1 MPSANKLRTG
11 PREGLR
17 SSLRAPLVAIA
28 IVAPAT
34 PFEPLGGGEDERAY
48 GAYFHLG
55 RDTLTVAPAF
65 QGRATLATT
74 VLGVCVRRLGLQ
86 NAPADGIGVE
96 AGVMAADDPW
106 VFDE

>member
-1 MPSANKLRTG
+1 M
-11 PREGLR
+11 
-17 SSLRAPLVAIA
+17 AIA
-28 IVAPAT
+28 IAAPAT

-55 RDTLTVAPAF
+55 RDTLTLAPAF
-65 QGRATLATT
+65 DGGPHSLPPSW
-74 VLGVCVRRLGLQ
+74 GVCVRRLGLQ

-96 AGVMAADDPW
+96 PGVLAADDPG

>member
-1 MPSANKLRTG
+1 M
-11 PREGLR
+11 
-17 SSLRAPLVAIA
+17 AIA
-28 IVAPAT
+28 IAAPAT

-48 GAYFHLG
+48 GAYLHLG
-55 RDTLTVAPAF
+55 SDTLTMAPAF
-65 QGRATLATT
+65 HGRATLATT

-96 AGVMAADDPW
+96 PGVLAADDPG